1 MTHEVW
7 INVEGLAHPIK
18 PSGVVI
24 IDRDTGLPV
33 PTPAQ
38 GLTRAQLDAAP
49 VRTADTVL
57 DSTGQPFCLDACGHT
72 YGYSAGLLV
81 TDTATDGAASWVKTY
96 TYTAAAGRPRRNPE
110 QPRLPRGPRRQD
122 FWPHLSARH

>member
-57 DSTGQPFCLDACGHT
+57 DSTGQPLLR
-72 YGYSAGLLV
+72 GLRGR
-81 TDTATDGAASWVKTY
+81 GAAPPVF
-96 TYTAAAGRPRRNPE
+96 G
-110 QPRLPRGPRRQD
+110 QL
-122 FWPHLSARH
+122 

>member
-57 DSTGQPFCLDACGHT
+57 DSTGQPFSPGACAHT

-96 TYTAAAGRPRRNPE
+96 TYTAGALTGE
-110 QPRLPRGPRRQD
+110 TKWVRQ
-122 FWPHLSARH
+122 

>member
-1 MTHEVW
+1 MTHTV
-7 INVEGLAHPIK
+7 PITRAGDTQ
-18 PSGVVI
+18 PVRPDGVVI

-57 DSTGQPFCLDACGHT
+57 DSTGQPFSPGACAHT

-96 TYTAAAGRPRRNPE
+96 TYTAGALTGE
-110 QPRLPRGPRRQD
+110 TKLVRQ
-122 FWPHLSARH
+122 